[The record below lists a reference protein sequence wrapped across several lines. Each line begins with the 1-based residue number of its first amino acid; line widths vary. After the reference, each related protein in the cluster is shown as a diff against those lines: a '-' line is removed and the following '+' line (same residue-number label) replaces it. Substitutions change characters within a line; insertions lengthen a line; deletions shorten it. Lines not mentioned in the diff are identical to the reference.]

1 MGCGGSSAYS
11 LEQKNV
17 VIVGGGFAGL
27 QLAKIFESNPKVNVK
42 VTLVSKLDYFDIN
55 YATFRSLVEPSM
67 AAKQTIP
74 LKDCLKKTTIVTGS
88 VSSVSKS
95 SVFVTVNGAPEE
107 ISYDILVL
115 CTGSRYTDASASFI
129 KGDEQATT
137 TAARI
142 AQLESKAKELSAS
155 KQFYVIGGGASG
167 IEMTGELSDTYPDA
181 KIQLSTRSKFAQG
194 YNATTQAK
202 VTKHFTEKKNVQLL
216 PDTTFT
222 AAAPDGVT
230 LVLAGMKPNTEFLA
244 NCDFIK
250 LASTGHVMVQ
260 EDIYTIDSDSGV
272 TNVFAFGDIAAP
284 NIMAGPAITCGGYQ
298 TMTVVAPGVFKNI
311 LNYLNN
317 KPPVKI
323 KKEQTGG
330 MITLGKKNGAGN
342 FGNFNLPTFVIKMMK
357 CPDLFTGKVGKDITQ
372 F

>member
-1 MGCGGSSAYS
+1 MGCGSSGVYS
-11 LEQKNV
+11 QEKKNV

-27 QLAKIFESNPKVNVK
+27 QLAKIFESNPKVNVN
-42 VTLVSKLDYFDIN
+42 VTLVSKLDYFDIS

-74 LKDCLKKTTIVTGS
+74 LKDCLKKTLIKTGS
-88 VSSVSKS
+88 VTSVTKS
-95 SVFVTVNGAPEE
+95 SVFVTVNGTPEE

-129 KGDEQATT
+129 KGDAQATT
-137 TAARI
+137 TVARI
-142 AQLESKAKELSAS
+142 AQLESKAKELSTS
-155 KQFYVIGGGASG
+155 KQFYVVGGGASG

-202 VTKHFTEKKNVQLL
+202 VTKHFTEKENVELK
-216 PDTTFT
+216 PDTPFRVV
-222 AAAPDGVT
+222 APDGVT
-230 LVLAGMKPNTEFLA
+230 LVLTGMKPNTEFLA
-244 NCDFIK
+244 SCDFIK
-250 LASTGHVMVQ
+250 LASTGHVMVK
-260 EDIYTIDSDSGV
+260 EDIYTIDSDV

-284 NIMAGPAITCGGYQ
+284 NIMAGPGITCGGYQ
-298 TMTVVAPGVFKNI
+298 TMTAVAPGVFKNI
-311 LNYLNN
+311 VNYLNN
-317 KPPVKI
+317 KPLIKI
-323 KKEQTGG
+323 KKEETGG

-342 FGNFNLPTFVIKMMK
+342 LGNFNLPTFVIKMMK
-357 CPDLFTGKVGKDITQ
+357 CDDLSTKKVKGDITK